1 MTLIMGVLNI
11 TPDSF
16 SDGGEFFDPQSA
28 VARGLELV
36 SQGADIVDIG
46 GESTRPGATRIS
58 VEAEQQRILET
69 VRQLVANGVTVSVDT
84 LNAATAR
91 AAIEAG
97 ASIINDVSG
106 GVEDSE
112 MYRAI
117 AEARTGQGQ
126 SARYIMGHWRG
137 VPDTEHA
144 RSDYN
149 DVAESVRTAFN
160 QQIATAHAA
169 GVTDAQ
175 IVIDPGLGFD
185 KNSAQGWQ
193 LLARLNEF
201 STLGFPVMIGVSRK
215 RMLGQLLDELDLP
228 SDPKSRDL
236 PTAVTSALAA
246 AAGVWA
252 VRVHDVPSTRVALA
266 VQQSW
271 AEGSK

>member
-36 SQGADIVDIG
+36 AQGADIVDIG
-46 GESTRPGATRIS
+46 GESLRPGATRIS
-58 VEAEQQRILET
+58 AEEEQQRILDT
-69 VRQLVANGVTVSVDT
+69 VRQLVARGVTVSVDT
-84 LNAATAR
+84 LNAATAL

-112 MYRAI
+112 MYRAV
-117 AEARTGQGQ
+117 AKARTPQGQ
-126 SARYIMGHWRG
+126 PARYIMGHWRG
-137 VPDTEHA
+137 VPDTDHA
-144 RSDYN
+144 RSDYE
-149 DVAESVRTAFN
+149 DVVKSVRTAFSEH
-160 QQIATAHAA
+160 IAAAQAA
-169 GVTDAQ
+169 GLTDAQ
-175 IVIDPGLGFD
+175 IVVDPGLGFD
-185 KNSAQGWQ
+185 KTSAQGWR
-193 LLARLNEF
+193 LLARLDEF

-228 SDPKSRDL
+228 SDPNSRDL

>member
-1 MTLIMGVLNI
+1 MGVLNI

-16 SDGGEFFDPQSA
+16 SDGGVFFEPQSA

-36 SQGADIVDIG
+36 AQGADIVDIG

-58 VEAEQQRILET
+58 AEEEQLRILDT
-69 VRQLVANGVTVSVDT
+69 VKQLVARGVTVSVDT
-84 LNAATAR
+84 LNAETAL

-112 MYRAI
+112 MYRAV
-117 AEARTGQGQ
+117 AKARTPQGQ
-126 SARYIMGHWRG
+126 PARYIMGHWRG
-137 VPDTEHA
+137 VPDTDHA
-144 RSDYN
+144 RSDYE
-149 DVAESVRTAFN
+149 DVVKSVRTAFSEH
-160 QQIATAHAA
+160 IAAAQAA
-169 GVTDAQ
+169 GLTDAQ
-175 IVIDPGLGFD
+175 IVVDPGLGFD
-185 KNSAQGWQ
+185 KTSAQGWR
-193 LLARLNEF
+193 LLARLDEL
-201 STLGFPVMIGVSRK
+201 STLGFPIMIGVSRK

-228 SDPKSRDL
+228 SDPNSRDL

>member
-16 SDGGEFFDPQSA
+16 SDGGVFFEPQSA

-36 SQGADIVDIG
+36 AQGADIVDIG
-46 GESTRPGATRIS
+46 GESLRPGATRIS
-58 VEAEQQRILET
+58 AEEEQQRILDT
-69 VRQLVANGVTVSVDT
+69 VRQLVARGVTVSVDT
-84 LNAATAR
+84 LNAATAL

-112 MYRAI
+112 MYRAV
-117 AEARTGQGQ
+117 AKARTPQGQ
-126 SARYIMGHWRG
+126 PARYIMGHWRG
-137 VPDTEHA
+137 VPDTDHA
-144 RSDYN
+144 RSDYE
-149 DVAESVRTAFN
+149 DVVKSVRTAFSEH
-160 QQIATAHAA
+160 IAAAQAA
-169 GVTDAQ
+169 GLTDAQ
-175 IVIDPGLGFD
+175 IVVDPGLGFD
-185 KNSAQGWQ
+185 KTSAQGWR
-193 LLARLNEF
+193 LLARLDEF

-228 SDPKSRDL
+228 SDPNSRDL